1 MRLRINE
8 NIRAREV
15 RVIDEKGKQVGVLP
29 TIEAIKMAYDKG
41 IDLVEIVSTSNPP
54 VCKIIDYTKFKYEQ
68 ERKMRSERKKQ
79 KVLQIKEVRF
89 RPKIDVHDLEFK
101 INHARNF
108 LEEKHKVKLN
118 MMFLGRELE
127 HRELG
132 LSVIAKIRERISD
145 LGVFENEPRFEGN
158 KINVLVN
165 PIMKK

>member
-1 MRLRINE
+1 
-8 NIRAREV
+8 
-15 RVIDEKGKQVGVLP
+15 
-29 TIEAIKMAYDKG
+29 
-41 IDLVEIVSTSNPP
+41 
-54 VCKIIDYTKFKYEQ
+54 
-68 ERKMRSERKKQ
+68 MRSERKKQ

>member
-145 LGVFENEPRFEGN
+145 LGVFENEPRF
-158 KINVLVN
+158 
-165 PIMKK
+165 